1 MDLMLKSRYM
11 KFNLFYSFSRSGG
24 PTGAR
29 LTLGSL
35 VLLLAAPV
43 VPAGN
48 SLDPQELRARA
59 LDFLAPIPDRMPG
72 AENDTPARIELG
84 RKLYFETALS
94 ENRTQSCNTC
104 HRVDEFRGGV
114 DNEATSPGAFGKRGG
129 RNSPTVLNAGFQ
141 FAQFWDGRAGDLVE
155 QAKGPVLNPIEM
167 AMPSEAVV
175 IERLQSKPHYVEAF
189 ARAFP
194 GVGQPLSYE
203 NVARAIAAF
212 ERTLVTRDR
221 FDDFL
226 KGDDQ
231 ALTESER
238 RGLHDF
244 LTMGCTTCHY
254 GSVLGGQSFMK
265 IGLIHSFPTDDMGRF
280 EVTQEEGD
288 EYRFK
293 VPMLRNI
300 ELTHPYFHKG
310 QVATLEE
317 SVRKMGWHQ
326 LGLEL
331 SDEQVGSLV
340 AFLRTLTDRE
350 RRAGAQASAAGR

>member
-1 MDLMLKSRYM
+1 M
-11 KFNLFYSFSRSGG
+11 KRTLSQAFCRFS
-24 PTGAR
+24 PHTGFR
-29 LTLGSL
+29 LTVGSL
-35 VLLLAAPV
+35 VLLLA
-43 VPAGN
+43 VPFVQAGH
-48 SLDPQELRARA
+48 SLDPKELRARA

-72 AENDTPARIELG
+72 AEDDTPARIELG

-141 FAQFWDGRAGDLVE
+141 FVQFWDGRAEDLVE

-189 ARAFP
+189 AQAFP
-194 GVGQPLSYE
+194 GVESSLSYG

-226 KGDDQ
+226 NGDDQ
-231 ALTESER
+231 ALTAVER
-238 RGLHDF
+238 RGLDDF
-244 LTMGCTTCHY
+244 LTLGCTTCHY
-254 GSVLGGQSFMK
+254 GPVLGGQSFMK
-265 IGLIHSFPTDDMGRF
+265 VGLIHSFPTDDKGRF
-280 EVTQEEGD
+280 DVTQEEDD

-310 QVATLEE
+310 QIATLEE

-331 SDEQVGSLV
+331 SEEQVGSLV
-340 AFLRTLTDRE
+340 AFLRTLTDKE
-350 RRAGAQASAAGR
+350 RRAGAQAAAASR